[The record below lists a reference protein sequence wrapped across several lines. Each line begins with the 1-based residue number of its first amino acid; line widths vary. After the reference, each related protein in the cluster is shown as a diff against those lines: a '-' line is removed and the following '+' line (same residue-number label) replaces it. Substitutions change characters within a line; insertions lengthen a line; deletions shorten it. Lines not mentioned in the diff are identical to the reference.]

1 MKIVSLEC
9 QPVRMN
15 LSEPYT
21 IAYETITGCTNVFIK
36 AVTDNGIRGA
46 GCAAPDLAVT
56 GETGETV
63 LDDYRRFIEPNLKG
77 SNPFHYVRIIEQLKG
92 LMPHS
97 PSALAMVD
105 ILLYDIIARQAGVP
119 LYHYLGGYR
128 DHIATSIT
136 IGIMPLAQTLERAAQ
151 HIRNGFRILKIKGGV
166 NVEEDIEKIIRVREQ
181 GGRHIEIRF
190 DANQGYSVEEAI
202 RFVERT
208 RHARIEI
215 LEQPS
220 PKDKTDQMGRI
231 SRNIPIPVMADES
244 LMNLKDVFRLT
255 RNDLIDMINIKLM
268 KVGGISEAM
277 HINSVARAAGVE
289 AMVGCMDESA
299 LAIAAGLHFALARP
313 NIQYADLDGY
323 LDLVNDPAHDAVIL
337 RNGILYPQQRPGLG
351 AEVME

>member
-1 MKIVSLEC
+1 
-9 QPVRMN
+9 
-15 LSEPYT
+15 
-21 IAYETITGCTNVFIK
+21 
-36 AVTDNGIRGA
+36 
-46 GCAAPDLAVT
+46 
-56 GETGETV
+56 
-63 LDDYRRFIEPNLKG
+63 
-77 SNPFHYVRIIEQLKG
+77 
-92 LMPHS
+92 
-97 PSALAMVD
+97 
-105 ILLYDIIARQAGVP
+105 
-119 LYHYLGGYR
+119 
-128 DHIATSIT
+128 
-136 IGIMPLAQTLERAAQ
+136 MPLAQTLERAAQ

>member
-1 MKIVSLEC
+1 
-9 QPVRMN
+9 
-15 LSEPYT
+15 
-21 IAYETITGCTNVFIK
+21 
-36 AVTDNGIRGA
+36 
-46 GCAAPDLAVT
+46 
-56 GETGETV
+56 
-63 LDDYRRFIEPNLKG
+63 
-77 SNPFHYVRIIEQLKG
+77 VRIMEQLKG
-92 LMPHS
+92 AMPHS

-105 ILLYDIIARQAGVP
+105 MLLYDIVAKQAGVP

-136 IGIMPLAQTLERAAQ
+136 ISIMPVTQTLERVAR
-151 HIRNGFRILKIKGGV
+151 HIKNGFRILKIKGGL
-166 NVEEDIEKIIRVREQ
+166 NVEEDIEKVIKVREQ
-181 GGRHIEIRF
+181 AGKHIEIRF
-190 DANQGYSVEEAI
+190 DANQGYSVEDAI
-202 RFVERT
+202 RFVEQT
-208 RHARIEI
+208 RQACVEI

-220 PKDKTDQMGRI
+220 PKDKTEQMGRI
-231 SRNIPIPVMADES
+231 SRHIPIPVMADES

-299 LAIAAGLHFALARP
+299 LAIAAGLHFALARL

-323 LDLVNDPAHDAVIL
+323 LDLADDPAHDTVIL

-351 AEVME
+351 AEIRE